1 MLYKDM
7 EPLKA
12 VDLIRSR
19 LSSHRRQVITGEKLS
34 PAAVALLLSP
44 GRSGLDLLFTL
55 RAGTV
60 LHHKNEIS
68 FPGGRTDPCD
78 STMLDTAL
86 RETWEEIGVKPED
99 LEILGVLDDQT
110 SVSGYLVTP
119 VVMFLPE
126 RNYPFHP
133 EPAEVSEVFNVPLSH
148 LSTPS
153 SHLKRINSRHPDDVY
168 SFVWENRVIWGLTAS
183 ILHGFLTVA
192 FDYEFRG

>member
-7 EPLKA
+7 EPHKA
-12 VDLIRSR
+12 VDRIRSR
-19 LSSHRRQVITGEKLS
+19 LSSHQRQVITGGKLS

-44 GRSGLDLLFTL
+44 GKSGLDLLFTL

-78 STMLDTAL
+78 SSMLDTAL

-99 LEILGVLDDQT
+99 LEILGVLDDHT

-119 VVMFLPE
+119 VVMFL
-126 RNYPFHP
+126 RKRDYPFKP
-133 EPAEVSEVFNVPLSH
+133 EPAEVCEVFSVPLSH
-148 LSTPS
+148 LSAHC